1 MFISWIVYHTS
12 CARRTLIC
20 TIRTYPTKLY
30 ILSSLS
36 FTLANP
42 GATRQQKR
50 LDSIHLITC
59 NCNPKYSSNKF
70 NASSPNGKPEADRSS
85 IPPQS
90 SPELFLEPEK
100 DVESAVNLVS
110 QSEGFVFLMIWWFSP
125 IFNFE
130 ISMGL
135 GFLGRQSLHF
145 VWVLLIWYG
154 FWLIWYGF
162 CWFFFLFSEKLQILN
177 GFWLDS

>member
-1 MFISWIVYHTS
+1 MFISWSVYHTS

-36 FTLANP
+36 FTPANP
-42 GATRQQKR
+42 GATRQPKR

-59 NCNPKYSSNKF
+59 NYNPKYSSNKF
-70 NASSPNGKPEADRSS
+70 KASSPNGKPEADRSS

-135 GFLGRQSLHF
+135 GFLGRQSLEF
-145 VWVLLIWYG
+145 LWVLLIWYG
-154 FWLIWYGF
+154 F
-162 CWFFFLFSEKLQILN
+162 CWFGMGFVDFSSFFQKNCKS
-177 GFWLDS
+177 